1 VEAAITPRTK
11 AILPIHLYG
20 LMCDMR
26 ALKAITDRHGWHL
39 IEDAVHCIEG
49 MRDGVRPGEL
59 SDVACFSF
67 YATKNL
73 TCGEGGAIAANDDAL
88 MERKVVFMH
97 VNNTF
102 AGCRLEDLTDSVRF
116 ALLAPSGHWPASVQK
131 TGRLVSLTERP
142 QLESTGVLY

>member
-1 VEAAITPRTK
+1 MAF
-11 AILPIHLYG
+11 
-20 LMCDMR
+20 D
-26 ALKAITDRHGWHL
+26 
-39 IEDAVHCIEG
+39 EDAVHCIEG

-102 AGCRLEDLTDSVRF
+102 AGCRLEDLTDSVRS
-116 ALLAPSGHWPASVQK
+116 ALLAPSGHWRGKCSKDGEIGLTDRAPPA
-131 TGRLVSLTERP
+131 
-142 QLESTGVLY
+142 